1 MLCTPTRPTGA
12 GTFGEEP
19 RGMNRSDLIRRRRQ
33 MHQRIREVVA
43 DRRLARM
50 GTATPAQDAD
60 CTPEQPS
67 EATK

>member
-1 MLCTPTRPTGA
+1 
-12 GTFGEEP
+12 
-19 RGMNRSDLIRRRRQ
+19 MNRSDLIRRRRQ